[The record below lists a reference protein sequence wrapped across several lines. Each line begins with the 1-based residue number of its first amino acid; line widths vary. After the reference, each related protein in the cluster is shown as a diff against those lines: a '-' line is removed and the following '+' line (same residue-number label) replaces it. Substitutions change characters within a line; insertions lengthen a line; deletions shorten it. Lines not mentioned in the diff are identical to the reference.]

1 MKLIIIA
8 LVRRLAAWIVGVP
21 FFNAVY
27 EMVSYFDGM
36 VDLDGDGK
44 KERVIDELAGA
55 GWLFGQRQVNRAI
68 EWALVILE
76 QEQAD
81 KRPTPTRNP

>member
-8 LVRRLAAWIVGVP
+8 LIRRLAAWIVGVP
-21 FFNAVY
+21 FFDAVY

-36 VDLDGDGK
+36 IDLDGDGK
-44 KERVIDELAGA
+44 KERVIDELLGA
-55 GWLFGQRQVNRAI
+55 GWIFGQRQANRAI

-76 QEQAD
+76 QEKAQKSPIPAKD
-81 KRPTPTRNP
+81 Q